1 MVFSRAKIIEMLQF
15 NDKKEDSIGPLL
27 LDRWFDATIDA

>member
-15 NDKKEDSIGPLL
+15 NDKKEDSIGLL
-27 LDRWFDATIDA
+27 LPDRWCGAPIDA

>member
-15 NDKKEDSIGPLL
+15 NDKKEDSIGLLL
-27 LDRWFDATIDA
+27 LDFWCNARIDA